1 MNYRHTGS
9 VGEVMKILIMQ
20 CSNDKSWYRD
30 KVAKTYLVT
39 GVNKTSYITKDG
51 PIRKEDAEVIEK

>member
-1 MNYRHTGS
+1 
-9 VGEVMKILIMQ
+9 MKILIMK
-20 CSNDKSWYRD
+20 CSNDSSWYRN

-51 PIRKEDAEVIEK
+51 PVLKKDAEVIEK